1 MALCIL
7 LLLCMGGLATFE
19 VVGGFTNKTLK
30 NIAEEY
36 IPLNVTKL
44 IISHLGLI
52 SLDSSDMEFL
62 SKFKNLTELDLSSNV
77 ISVLPDTLL
86 PSLPALRALNLSHNN
101 LSALEHTALSGSL
114 TELDLSHNHIVS
126 LPLFGKLP
134 SLERLHLQ
142 GNRLNTLTKETFAA
156 LEKLQLLALEDNP
169 WNCSCEF
176 VDLVKL
182 INSTGLLTS
191 TQATCATPPGK
202 SILDDSLCV
211 TESSK
216 TSSTIVT
223 TLRNILTSTQ
233 SSIPSKSSNDSL
245 SSKDFNVGEGTNSS
259 GGLPVVGNT
268 WKFLVGVVVIALIT
282 SVVIVCA
289 VKSPSW
295 YKLIFN
301 YRHQRLREE
310 EWSHV
315 SVTGRYSNFS
325 LETEQTE
332 TSAHELDEGLDCEM
346 PDEEMEDEDGFIED
360 RYIEP
365 GDYKDQNES

>member
-1 MALCIL
+1 MTAGKERIMALCIV
-7 LLLCMGGLATFE
+7 LLLCMGGLATSTVGTE
-19 VVGGFTNKTLK
+19 VVEDFTNKTLK
-30 NIAEEY
+30 CIPEPSSENI
-36 IPLNVTKL
+36 TKL
-44 IISHLGLI
+44 ILSNNFINLC
-52 SLDSSDMEFL
+52 SSDVAAL
-62 SKFKNLTELDLSSNV
+62 SKYKNLTELDLSSNA
-77 ISVLPDTLL
+77 ISALPDNLL
-86 PSLPALRALNLSHNN
+86 SSLPALRVLNLSHNN
-101 LSALEHTALSGSL
+101 LSSLEPATQCDSL
-114 TELDLSHNHIVS
+114 TELDLSHNHILS
-126 LPLFGKLP
+126 LPEDMFLRLP

-142 GNRLNTLTKETFAA
+142 GNRLNTLTKEIVSTQV
-156 LEKLQLLALEDNP
+156 EKLQLLALEDNP

-176 VDLVKL
+176 VKL
-182 INSTGLLTS
+182 AKWINSTGLLTS

-202 SILDDSLCV
+202 SILDDSVCAI
-211 TESSK
+211 ESSK
-216 TSSTIVT
+216 T
-223 TLRNILTSTQ
+223 
-233 SSIPSKSSNDSL
+233 PSPTDS
-245 SSKDFNVGEGTNSS
+245 NVGEDTNGS

-268 WKFLVGVVVIALIT
+268 WKFLVGVVVIALST

-310 EWSHV
+310 EASHV

-346 PDEEMEDEDGFIED
+346 PDDEELEDEDGFIED

-365 GDYKDQNES
+365 EDYKDHNES